1 MPDNLIFNRLKQHL
15 SVKKYLKPALL
26 GLLAIFILS
35 QFIRPTK
42 NQSNDLTNDISKKYP
57 IPDSVQAILKVACY
71 DCHSNYTVYPWY
83 AEVQPV
89 AAWLANHVEEG
100 KEHLNFSN
108 FTARRVAV
116 QNHKFEE
123 IIEMVK
129 EGEMPLASYTWI
141 HRDAILTGRQKQLL
155 LDWAQANMD
164 SLKAQ
169 YPADSLVL
177 RRK

>member
-1 MPDNLIFNRLKQHL
+1 M
-15 SVKKYLKPALL
+15 KKYIKPILL
-26 GLLAIFILS
+26 GLAAILLLA
-35 QFIRPTK
+35 QFIRPAK
-42 NQSNDLTNDISKKYP
+42 NQSNVLTNNISKKYP
-57 IPDSVQAILKVACY
+57 VPDSVQAILQVACN
-71 DCHSNYTVYPWY
+71 DCHSNNTVYPWY

-89 AAWLANHVEEG
+89 ASWLAQHVEEG
-100 KEHLNFSN
+100 KGELNFSN
-108 FTARRVAV
+108 FTARSVAV

-141 HRDAILTGRQKQLL
+141 HRDAILTEAQKQRLI
-155 LDWAQANMD
+155 DWAQMNMD